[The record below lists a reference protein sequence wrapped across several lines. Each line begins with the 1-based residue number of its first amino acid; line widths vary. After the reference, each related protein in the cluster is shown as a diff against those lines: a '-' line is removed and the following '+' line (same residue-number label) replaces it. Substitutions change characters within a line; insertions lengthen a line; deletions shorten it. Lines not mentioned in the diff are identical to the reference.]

1 MLKTIVTTT
10 IVSRHDTHRFIQFP
24 IEVDDALSLEEV
36 HDKLVRDGSI
46 FGQRVNF
53 TFLPNGLR
61 VVTERTPQIVTLA
74 GVAAIGLCP
83 YEYFEADEVGTDE

>member
-24 IEVDDALSLEEV
+24 IEVDAPSLEDV
-36 HDKLVRDGSI
+36 HAALVRDGSI

-53 TFLPNGLR
+53 TFLSDGR
-61 VVTERTPQIVTLA
+61 RIVMERTPQIVTVA
-74 GVAAIGLCP
+74 GIAAMGLCP
-83 YEYFEADEVGTDE
+83 YEYFEADEVGANA